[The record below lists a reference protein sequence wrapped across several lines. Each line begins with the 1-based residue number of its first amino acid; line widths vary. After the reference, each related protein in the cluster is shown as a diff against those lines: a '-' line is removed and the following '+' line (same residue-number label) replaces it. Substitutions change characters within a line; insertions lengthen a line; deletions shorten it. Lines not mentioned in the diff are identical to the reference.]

1 MLTSEDISLIEKEL
15 SNIVFK
21 ETNEVF
27 VPNVQDCPYY
37 LEEIDVVSSIP
48 DGKAY
53 YDHIIS
59 NVEID
64 RSNPNNSYIMYL
76 AGKVDVIDITKPC
89 TFVEGATSLPD
100 IDTDFPT
107 DFRELAIEYV
117 KDKYGIDKVCQIA
130 TYGRLSGRSAV
141 KAALRADGS
150 YDYTIMNT
158 ITEKIP
164 DEAAI
169 SDQLEEMDEPSI
181 IMWVLENKPELVSDY
196 CYLEDGILKGELATI
211 FEQAIKLEGTIQN
224 QGKHAA
230 GLIIAS
236 ESISDNAPMLKARDG
251 SMIAAMDMGDLEKL
265 GLVKFDFLGV
275 DILNK
280 IAAVM
285 GTDII
290 NVPLDDGPTWDMIG
304 EGRTKGC
311 FQIESH
317 LGRGWAKELKP
328 NNIHEAAALIS
339 VIRPGTLLA
348 QSEDGRSMT
357 KVFCDRKNGLE
368 PLSPDDPLTGINDT
382 FNVIIYQETIMQ
394 IAKDLAGFNSADAI
408 RLMKSVGKKDAKL
421 LFSLEDGFL
430 KGCSKVNRVSQEQAI
445 HIFNQIK
452 KSARYCFNRCC
463 SSDEKLMRPSTTY
476 GYTPTVHEMYK
487 ITTDREYAIET
498 EHYELWKKNRRLKC
512 FGFSMSIDIDG
523 RIRKNKI
530 IDIIPSGK
538 RQCFVIETMS
548 GKKCEVTNNHKFPTP
563 NGDKRLDELSV
574 GQELFICGSYEKSNG
589 KKYNWSGMDQQE
601 INIARSSGL
610 LEDGRVVH
618 GNFREWSHNKK
629 SLSEI
634 KQCQICSQSRDRYE
648 IDHIDGDRTNNN
660 ISNLQ
665 KICVSC
671 HKKKEYQSGRVKRGQ
686 KGYPVI
692 TEKIKSISAGKF
704 IETYDI
710 TMEAPNHNYVF
721 ESKIV
726 SLNSHAVGYSY
737 PAYWSAY
744 IKCHYPLKFYKE
756 WMQCASHKLDPH
768 LEMKQLM
775 MSARIDAIS
784 ILPPSVKHLER
795 DFFIRGESVH
805 FGLSSVKAVSDKELD
820 KLFDLIKEKG
830 GVDACNPVVFL
841 LDIFHN
847 VNKRTIENLIEVGAF
862 DYTKWSR
869 SKLKYYFECLRDLTD
884 KERDYLIDA
893 YYMHVGLGLETSF
906 DLIMTLAASARPK
919 KDGGAA
925 ATKPRIEK
933 IIGIVNRLQN
943 PGRELH
949 DIPSV
954 IASREEQLTGTT
966 ISMGHM
972 DDCLAAG
979 MADATCKDFVNGK
992 KGKYSLIVTIKQ
1004 VKRHIIK
1011 SSGKEMAFLVVED
1024 DSCEMENVVCFADK
1038 FEQYS
1043 EVLFQG
1049 NNVAIF
1055 GEVSQKGSFAIER
1068 VVSV

>member
-1 MLTSEDISLIEKEL
+1 MKD
-15 SNIVFK
+15 NPF
-21 ETNEVF
+21 
-27 VPNVQDCPYY
+27 Y
-37 LEEIDVVSSIP
+37 LEEMAVINAIP
-48 DGKAY
+48 DGPAY
-53 YDHIIS
+53 YEHIIK
-59 NVEID
+59 NVDID
-64 RSNPNNSYIMYL
+64 RSNPNNSYAMYL

-107 DFRELAIEYV
+107 DYREIAIDYV
-117 KDKYGIDKVCQIA
+117 KKKYGHDKVCQIA
-130 TYGRLSGRSAV
+130 TYGRLAGRSAL
-141 KAALRADGS
+141 KAVLRAYGFL
-150 YDYTIMNT
+150 DYSLMNA

-196 CYLEDGILKGELATI
+196 CYLEDGVLKGEYASE
-211 FEQAIKLEGTIQN
+211 FEEAIKLEGTVQN

-236 ESISDNAPMLKARDG
+236 EPTADNSPMLRARDG
-251 SMIAAMDMGDLEKL
+251 SLIAGMDMGSLEKL

-348 QSEDGRSMT
+348 KSEDGRSMT

-452 KSARYCFNRCC
+452 KSARYCFNR
-463 SSDEKLMRPSTTY
+463 
-476 GYTPTVHEMYK
+476 
-487 ITTDREYAIET
+487 
-498 EHYELWKKNRRLKC
+498 
-512 FGFSMSIDIDG
+512 
-523 RIRKNKI
+523 
-530 IDIIPSGK
+530 
-538 RQCFVIETMS
+538 
-548 GKKCEVTNNHKFPTP
+548 
-563 NGDKRLDELSV
+563 
-574 GQELFICGSYEKSNG
+574 
-589 KKYNWSGMDQQE
+589 
-601 INIARSSGL
+601 
-610 LEDGRVVH
+610 
-618 GNFREWSHNKK
+618 
-629 SLSEI
+629 
-634 KQCQICSQSRDRYE
+634 
-648 IDHIDGDRTNNN
+648 
-660 ISNLQ
+660 
-665 KICVSC
+665 
-671 HKKKEYQSGRVKRGQ
+671 
-686 KGYPVI
+686 
-692 TEKIKSISAGKF
+692 
-704 IETYDI
+704 
-710 TMEAPNHNYVF
+710 
-721 ESKIV
+721 
-726 SLNSHAVGYSY
+726 SHAVGYSY

-768 LEMKQLM
+768 LEMKQLV
-775 MSARIDAIS
+775 MSAKIDGIN
-784 ILPPSVKHLER
+784 IVPPSVKHMEKH
-795 DFFIRGESVH
+795 FFIKGEAVH

-820 KLFDLIKEKG
+820 KLFELIKEKG
-830 GVDACNPVVFL
+830 GPEACTPEMYV
-841 LDIFHN
+841 LDIFHD
-847 VNKRTIENLIEVGAF
+847 VNKRTIENLIDVGAF
-862 DYTKWSR
+862 DYAKWSR

-884 KERDYLIDA
+884 KEREWLIARINPIKFNIIDELVFA
-893 YYMHVGLGLETSF
+893 
-906 DLIMTLAASARPK
+906 ARPK
-919 KDGGAA
+919 KEGGAA
-925 ATKPRIEK
+925 STSTRIPK
-933 IIGIVNRLQN
+933 IVAIVDRIKN

-954 IASREEQLTGTT
+954 IASKEQQLVGTA
-966 ISMGHM
+966 ISASHM
-972 DDCLAAG
+972 DECLASG
-979 MADATCKDFVNGK
+979 MADASCADFVNGK
-992 KGKYSLIVTIKQ
+992 KGKFSLIVEIRE

-1011 SSGKEMAFLVVED
+1011 SSGKEMAFLVVAD
-1024 DSCEMENVVCFADK
+1024 DTCEIENVVCFADK
-1038 FEQYS
+1038 FEMYADT
-1043 EVLFQG
+1043 LFQG

-1055 GEVSQKGSFAIER
+1055 GEVSTKGSFSIER
-1068 VVSV
+1068 AISV

>member
-21 ETNEVF
+21 ETNEIF
-27 VPNVQDCPYY
+27 VPNVKDCPYY

-48 DGKAY
+48 DGMAY
-53 YDHIIS
+53 YDHIIK

-76 AGKVDVIDITKPC
+76 AGKVDVIDTTKPC
-89 TFVEGATSLPD
+89 VFVDGATSLPD

-290 NVPLDDGPTWDMIG
+290 NVPLDDSPTWDMIG

-328 NNIHEAAALIS
+328 RNIEDTAALVAI
-339 VIRPGTLLA
+339 IRPGTLLA

-368 PLSPDDPLTGINDT
+368 PLSPDDPLTGVNET
-382 FNVIIYQETIMQ
+382 FNVIIYQETILK
-394 IAKDLAGFNSADAI
+394 IARELAGFNSADAI
-408 RLMKSVGKKDAKL
+408 KLMKSVGKKDAKL
-421 LFSLEDGFL
+421 LFSLEDKFL
-430 KGCSKVNRVSQEQAI
+430 KGCTATGRISDASAK
-445 HIFNQIK
+445 HIFDQIK
-452 KSARYCFNRCC
+452 KSARYAFN
-463 SSDEKLMRPSTTY
+463 
-476 GYTPTVHEMYK
+476 
-487 ITTDREYAIET
+487 
-498 EHYELWKKNRRLKC
+498 
-512 FGFSMSIDIDG
+512 
-523 RIRKNKI
+523 
-530 IDIIPSGK
+530 
-538 RQCFVIETMS
+538 
-548 GKKCEVTNNHKFPTP
+548 
-563 NGDKRLDELSV
+563 
-574 GQELFICGSYEKSNG
+574 KSH
-589 KKYNWSGMDQQE
+589 S
-601 INIARSSGL
+601 
-610 LEDGRVVH
+610 
-618 GNFREWSHNKK
+618 
-629 SLSEI
+629 
-634 KQCQICSQSRDRYE
+634 
-648 IDHIDGDRTNNN
+648 
-660 ISNLQ
+660 
-665 KICVSC
+665 
-671 HKKKEYQSGRVKRGQ
+671 
-686 KGYPVI
+686 
-692 TEKIKSISAGKF
+692 
-704 IETYDI
+704 
-710 TMEAPNHNYVF
+710 
-721 ESKIV
+721 
-726 SLNSHAVGYSY
+726 VGYSY

-775 MSARIDAIS
+775 MSARIDGIS
-784 ILPPSVKHLER
+784 VLPPSVKHLER

-884 KERDYLIDA
+884 KERDWMIARINPVNFNIIDELI
-893 YYMHVGLGLETSF
+893 F
-906 DLIMTLAASARPK
+906 ASRSK

-925 ATKPRIEK
+925 STSARIPK
-933 IIGIVNRLQN
+933 MLAIVDRLKN